1 MNIIEIINKKK
12 NKIKL
17 SKEEIDFFV
26 KGFVDNSIETYQ
38 ISSLLMAILLNGMDE
53 EETSNLTTSMIN
65 SGGVV
70 DLSSIEGI
78 KSDKHSTGG
87 VGDKVSIAL
96 VPLVVSCGAKIA
108 KMSGK
113 GLGHT
118 GGTLDK
124 LESIPGF
131 KRELTEEEFLNS
143 VRDKNLA
150 IISQTNNLVPADKK
164 LYALRDVTGTV
175 DSIPLIASS
184 IMSKK
189 LASGADTILLDVK
202 CGEGAFMKDLKSAR
216 ELAESMVSIGKNHN
230 KDTQAIISDMNEPL
244 GFAIGNSLE
253 VIEAIE
259 TLKGNGPKDFTEL
272 CLFEGSI
279 ILKQAK
285 IVDDLEE
292 GKRLLKESIEN
303 KSALKALKDLIKVQ
317 GGDERVLEDYSLL
330 PSSKFKT
337 DVKSPF
343 DGYIESINPLEIGNM
358 SSELGAGRKTV
369 EDSIN
374 HGVGLVLNFKSGHKV
389 STKDTLLTIYHDEKL
404 DESYEERLLN
414 AFKFKKDFSNK
425 KKLVYDH
432 IF

>member
-131 KRELTEEEFLNS
+131 KIELTEEEFLN
-143 VRDKNLA
+143 
-150 IISQTNNLVPADKK
+150 
-164 LYALRDVTGTV
+164 
-175 DSIPLIASS
+175 
-184 IMSKK
+184 
-189 LASGADTILLDVK
+189 
-202 CGEGAFMKDLKSAR
+202 
-216 ELAESMVSIGKNHN
+216 
-230 KDTQAIISDMNEPL
+230 
-244 GFAIGNSLE
+244 
-253 VIEAIE
+253 
-259 TLKGNGPKDFTEL
+259 
-272 CLFEGSI
+272 
-279 ILKQAK
+279 
-285 IVDDLEE
+285 
-292 GKRLLKESIEN
+292 
-303 KSALKALKDLIKVQ
+303 
-317 GGDERVLEDYSLL
+317 
-330 PSSKFKT
+330 
-337 DVKSPF
+337 
-343 DGYIESINPLEIGNM
+343 
-358 SSELGAGRKTV
+358 
-369 EDSIN
+369 
-374 HGVGLVLNFKSGHKV
+374 
-389 STKDTLLTIYHDEKL
+389 
-404 DESYEERLLN
+404 
-414 AFKFKKDFSNK
+414 
-425 KKLVYDH
+425 
-432 IF
+432 